1 MRANATIQVLR
12 RLARAGVVLR
22 GRERRAIA
30 GLVERLQVRMASSE
44 QPVQSLSGGNQQ
56 KVSLIRPFLRGD
68 VKVIL
73 AEEPTQGVDVGARFD
88 IYEALRAKADEGI
101 AAVVKSSDP
110 LELAGLCDR
119 VVVMSRG
126 RIVEEIP
133 RHELGERRI
142 VEAIVGSRVGVTAA
156 VRDGRRSA
164 RVKRGWLPLL
174 LMTALIV
181 ALGAY
186 ADRHSSAFLS
196 KENLNSLLLASMPLI
211 IVSMGQAV
219 ALLVGGFD
227 VSVAAL
233 MTLCVVIASFTLTPT
248 TSGFALVPGALALI
262 GVGIATG
269 LFNAFLIRVLRLPS
283 IVATLGTL
291 SILEG
296 ASLLLRSYPQGAIN
310 TDVTNALTRSVV
322 GWIPLAFI
330 GVVVLAALAD
340 LWLYRSR
347 PGLAL
352 RAVGL
357 DETSSRRLGMSTGRT
372 IVLAFVVCSVMA
384 SIAGFYL
391 AAEVQ
396 VGSPII
402 GNQALE
408 SIAAAVL
415 GGASLAG
422 GKGSF
427 FGTLLAAFFLTEI
440 DNVLPFFQQPTEYAE
455 MAIGALILLAL
466 LLYQSP
472 ELIARFRSAR
482 HSHRPRRGARD
493 RRRPLGGSGRLR
505 AGRPPGR

>member
-1 MRANATIQVLR
+1 
-12 RLARAGVVLR
+12 
-22 GRERRAIA
+22 
-30 GLVERLQVRMASSE
+30 
-44 QPVQSLSGGNQQ
+44 
-56 KVSLIRPFLRGD
+56 
-68 VKVIL
+68 
-73 AEEPTQGVDVGARFD
+73 
-88 IYEALRAKADEGI
+88 
-101 AAVVKSSDP
+101 
-110 LELAGLCDR
+110 
-119 VVVMSRG
+119 
-126 RIVEEIP
+126 
-133 RHELGERRI
+133 
-142 VEAIVGSRVGVTAA
+142 
-156 VRDGRRSA
+156 
-164 RVKRGWLPLL
+164 
-174 LMTALIV
+174 
-181 ALGAY
+181 
-186 ADRHSSAFLS
+186 
-196 KENLNSLLLASMPLI
+196 MPLI

-248 TSGFALVPGALALI
+248 TSGFALVPGSLALI

-296 ASLLLRSYPQGAIN
+296 ASLWLRSYPQGAIN
-310 TDVTNALTRSVV
+310 TDVTNALTKSI
-322 GWIPLAFI
+322 GWMPLAFI

-372 IVLAFVVCSVMA
+372 IILAFVVCSVMA

-422 GKGSF
+422 GRGSF

-440 DNVLPFFQQPTEYAE
+440 NNVLPFFQQPTEYAE
-455 MAIGALILLAL
+455 MAIGVLILLAL
-466 LLYQSP
+466 AALPVTRADRALP
-472 ELIARFRSAR
+472 ELATLDRRGR
-482 HSHRPRRGARD
+482 RRPRRPRQGRAR
-493 RRRPLGGSGRLR
+493 RLR
-505 AGRPPGR
+505 RADRPHDR

>member
-1 MRANATIQVLR
+1 
-12 RLARAGVVLR
+12 
-22 GRERRAIA
+22 
-30 GLVERLQVRMASSE
+30 VRY
-44 QPVQSLSGGNQQ
+44 
-56 KVSLIRPFLRGD
+56 R
-68 VKVIL
+68 
-73 AEEPTQGVDVGARFD
+73 
-88 IYEALRAKADEGI
+88 
-101 AAVVKSSDP
+101 
-110 LELAGLCDR
+110 
-119 VVVMSRG
+119 
-126 RIVEEIP
+126 
-133 RHELGERRI
+133 
-142 VEAIVGSRVGVTAA
+142 
-156 VRDGRRSA
+156 
-164 RVKRGWLPLL
+164 WLPLA
-174 LMTALIV
+174 LMGVLIV

-186 ADRHSSAFLS
+186 TEVHHSTFLG
-196 KENLNSLLLASMPLI
+196 KLNLNSLFIEAMPLI
-211 IVSMGQAV
+211 LASLGQAA

-233 MTLCVVIASFTLTPT
+233 MTMCVVTASFTLTPT
-248 TSGFALVPGALALI
+248 TSGVALVPGALALV

-296 ASLLLRSYPQGAIN
+296 AALLLRSFPQGPIN
-310 TDVTNALTRSVV
+310 TDVTSALVSGVSFVPYAFV
-322 GWIPLAFI
+322 GVI
-330 GVVVLAALAD
+330 VLAAGAD
-340 LWLYRSR
+340 LWLYRTR
-347 PGLAL
+347 AGLGL

-357 DETSSRRLGMSTGRT
+357 DVTSSRRLGMPTGRV

-427 FGTLLAAFFLTEI
+427 FGTMLAALFLTEI
-440 DNVLPFFQQPTEYAE
+440 NNVLPLFQQPTEYAD

-466 LLYQSP
+466 LLYQAP
-472 ELIARFRSAR
+472 ELVGRFRGS
-482 HSHRPRRGARD
+482 RPVPNAPAAVAPD
-493 RRRPLGGSGRLR
+493 
-505 AGRPPGR
+505 

>member
-1 MRANATIQVLR
+1 
-12 RLARAGVVLR
+12 
-22 GRERRAIA
+22 
-30 GLVERLQVRMASSE
+30 
-44 QPVQSLSGGNQQ
+44 
-56 KVSLIRPFLRGD
+56 
-68 VKVIL
+68 
-73 AEEPTQGVDVGARFD
+73 
-88 IYEALRAKADEGI
+88 
-101 AAVVKSSDP
+101 
-110 LELAGLCDR
+110 
-119 VVVMSRG
+119 
-126 RIVEEIP
+126 
-133 RHELGERRI
+133 
-142 VEAIVGSRVGVTAA
+142 
-156 VRDGRRSA
+156 
-164 RVKRGWLPLL
+164 VKREWLPLV
-174 LMTALIV
+174 LMGTLIV

-186 ADRHSSAFLS
+186 ADHHSSAFLS
-196 KENLNSLLLASMPLI
+196 KENLNSLLLAAMPLI

-233 MTLCVVIASFTLTPT
+233 MTFCVVLASFTLTPT
-248 TSGFALVPGALALI
+248 TSGFGLVTGSLALI

-269 LFNAFLIRVLRLPS
+269 LFNAFLIRMLRLPS

-310 TDVTNALTRSVV
+310 TDVTSALTKGI
-322 GWIPLAFI
+322 GWVPIAFI
-330 GVVVLAALAD
+330 AIVVIAALAD
-340 LWLYRSR
+340 FGLYRSR
-347 PGLAL
+347 TGLAL

-372 IVLAFVVCSVMA
+372 VILAFVVCSVMA

-466 LLYQSP
+466 VLYQSP
-472 ELIARFRSAR
+472 ELVARFRS
-482 HSHRPRRGARD
+482 SRRSIDAVEA
-493 RRRPLGGSGRLR
+493 P
-505 AGRPPGR
+505 AA

>member
-1 MRANATIQVLR
+1 M
-12 RLARAGVVLR
+12 
-22 GRERRAIA
+22 
-30 GLVERLQVRMASSE
+30 
-44 QPVQSLSGGNQQ
+44 
-56 KVSLIRPFLRGD
+56 
-68 VKVIL
+68 
-73 AEEPTQGVDVGARFD
+73 
-88 IYEALRAKADEGI
+88 
-101 AAVVKSSDP
+101 
-110 LELAGLCDR
+110 
-119 VVVMSRG
+119 
-126 RIVEEIP
+126 
-133 RHELGERRI
+133 
-142 VEAIVGSRVGVTAA
+142 
-156 VRDGRRSA
+156 
-164 RVKRGWLPLL
+164 KRGWLPLV

-211 IVSMGQAV
+211 IVSLGQAV

-227 VSVAAL
+227 ISVAAL

-248 TSGFALVPGALALI
+248 TTGLAIVPGALALI
-262 GVGIATG
+262 GVGVATG
-269 LFNAFLIRVLRLPS
+269 LFNALLIRVLRLPS

-310 TDVTNALTRSVV
+310 TNVTDALTKGV
-322 GWIPLAFI
+322 GWIPIAFI
-330 GVVVLAALAD
+330 GVVVVAALAD
-340 LWLYRSR
+340 LWLYRSK

-372 IVLAFVVCSVMA
+372 IILAFVVCSVLA

-455 MAIGALILLAL
+455 MAIGVLILLAL

-472 ELIARFRSAR
+472 ELIARFRAAR
-482 HSHRPRRGARD
+482 HRIDAVEAPATT
-493 RRRPLGGSGRLR
+493 
-505 AGRPPGR
+505 